1 MLANF
6 LFSFNDI
13 NIFFNLFGYISFRA
27 GISLIFSFIIVFLLM
42 PKWINLQKNI
52 FPKGQPIRTDGPSSH
67 VIKEGTPALGGVLIL
82 LSIVINT
89 ILWTNNFSKFNY
101 LVILSIILF
110 GFLGFTDDYLK
121 IKFRKGISSKL
132 KFSIQIL
139 ITFFLL
145 YLINHYIINL
155 TSLYLPFFKSF
166 SLELGY
172 FYIIFAIFVIIGS
185 TNATNLTDGLDGL
198 VSMPL
203 IFVFLTFAVFSY
215 IIGNAIYSD
224 YLLLNFV
231 PSSGE
236 LVIVCTASIGAL
248 LAFLWYNTYPAEVF
262 MGDLGSLSIGAAM
275 GTLAVIVRQEIV
287 LIIMAGIFVV
297 ETFSVIIQVSYFRY
311 TKKIFGK
318 GKRIFLMAPLH
329 HHYEK
334 KGWKETQVV
343 VRFWIITMMLVL
355 IGLASLKIR

>member
-1 MLANF
+1 MLSDF

-67 VIKEGTPALGGVLIL
+67 VIKDGTPALCGVLIL

-132 KFSIQIL
+132 KFFIQIL
-139 ITFFLL
+139 ITFLLL
-145 YLINHYIINL
+145 YLINQYINNL

-215 IIGNAIYSD
+215 IIGNSIYSD
-224 YLLLNFV
+224 YLLLNYV

-248 LAFLWYNTYPAEVF
+248 LAFLWYNSYPAEVF
-262 MGDLGSLSIGAAM
+262 MGDTGSQSLGGSLAIISILLKQEFV
-275 GTLAVIVRQEIV
+275 LAIAGGLFVIEA
-287 LIIMAGIFVV
+287 L
-297 ETFSVIIQVSYFRY
+297 SVSIQVIFFKF
-311 TKKIFGK
+311 TKKRF
-318 GKRIFLMAPLH
+318 FLMAPLH

-334 KGWKETQVV
+334 KGIPEQKIVI
-343 VRFWIITMMLVL
+343 RFWIISFIFCL
-355 IGLASLKIR
+355 IALSLLKIR

>member
-1 MLANF
+1 MLSDF

-110 GFLGFTDDYLK
+110 GLLGFTDDYLK

-132 KFSIQIL
+132 KFFIQIL

-145 YLINHYIINL
+145 YLINQYIINL

-215 IIGNAIYSD
+215 IIGNSIYSD

-248 LAFLWYNTYPAEVF
+248 LAFLWYNSYPAEVF
-262 MGDLGSLSIGAAM
+262 MGDTGSQSLGGSLAIISILLKQEFV
-275 GTLAVIVRQEIV
+275 LAIAGGLFVIEA
-287 LIIMAGIFVV
+287 L
-297 ETFSVIIQVSYFRY
+297 SVSIQVIFFKF
-311 TKKIFGK
+311 TKKRF
-318 GKRIFLMAPLH
+318 FLMAPLH

-334 KGWKETQVV
+334 KGIPEQKIVI
-343 VRFWIITMMLVL
+343 RFWIVSFIFCL
-355 IGLASLKIR
+355 LALSLLKIR

>member
-1 MLANF
+1 MLSDF

-132 KFSIQIL
+132 KFFIQIL

-145 YLINHYIINL
+145 YLINQYIINL

-172 FYIIFAIFVIIGS
+172 IYIIFAIFVIIGS

-215 IIGNAIYSD
+215 IIGNSIYSD

-248 LAFLWYNTYPAEVF
+248 LAFLWYNSYPAEVF
-262 MGDLGSLSIGAAM
+262 MGDTGSQSLGGSLAIISILLKQEFV
-275 GTLAVIVRQEIV
+275 LAIAGGLFVIEA
-287 LIIMAGIFVV
+287 L
-297 ETFSVIIQVSYFRY
+297 SVSIQVIFFKF
-311 TKKIFGK
+311 TKKRF
-318 GKRIFLMAPLH
+318 FLMAPLH

-334 KGWKETQVV
+334 KGIPEQKIVI
-343 VRFWIITMMLVL
+343 RFWIISFIFCL
-355 IGLASLKIR
+355 IALSLLKIR

>member
-1 MLANF
+1 MLSDF

-132 KFSIQIL
+132 KFFIQIL

-145 YLINHYIINL
+145 YLINQYIINL

-215 IIGNAIYSD
+215 IIGNSIYSD

-248 LAFLWYNTYPAEVF
+248 LAFLWYNSYPAEVF
-262 MGDLGSLSIGAAM
+262 MGDTGSQSLGGSLAIISILLKQEFV
-275 GTLAVIVRQEIV
+275 LAIAGGLFVIEALSV
-287 LIIMAGIFVV
+287 GIR
-297 ETFSVIIQVSYFRY
+297 VIFFKF
-311 TKKIFGK
+311 TKKRF
-318 GKRIFLMAPLH
+318 FLMAPLH

-334 KGWKETQVV
+334 KGIPEQKIVI
-343 VRFWIITMMLVL
+343 RFWIISFIFCL
-355 IGLASLKIR
+355 IALSLLKIR

>member
-1 MLANF
+1 MLSDF

-132 KFSIQIL
+132 KFFIQIL
-139 ITFFLL
+139 ITFFLI
-145 YLINHYIINL
+145 YLINQYIINL

-172 FYIIFAIFVIIGS
+172 IYIIFAIFVIIGS

-215 IIGNAIYSD
+215 IIGNSIYSD

-248 LAFLWYNTYPAEVF
+248 LAFLWYNSYPAEVF
-262 MGDLGSLSIGAAM
+262 MGDTGSQSLGGSLAIISILLKQEFV
-275 GTLAVIVRQEIV
+275 LAIAGGLFVIEA
-287 LIIMAGIFVV
+287 L
-297 ETFSVIIQVSYFRY
+297 SVSIQVIFFKF
-311 TKKIFGK
+311 TKKRF
-318 GKRIFLMAPLH
+318 FLMAPLH

-334 KGWKETQVV
+334 KGIPEQKIVI
-343 VRFWIITMMLVL
+343 RFWIISFIFCL
-355 IGLASLKIR
+355 IALSLLKIR